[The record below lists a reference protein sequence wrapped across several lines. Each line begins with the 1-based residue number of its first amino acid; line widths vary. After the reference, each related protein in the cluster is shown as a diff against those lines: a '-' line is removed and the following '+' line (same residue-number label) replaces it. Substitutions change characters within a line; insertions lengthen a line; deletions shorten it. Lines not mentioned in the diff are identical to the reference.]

1 MKYSI
6 KIKPIFYVF
15 IAGVLVYQSGI
26 YLFPIQTVVAR
37 NWVLSELGLE
47 ERLVL
52 PEKGLSRPR
61 VRYPTLT
68 QFQFDRYFGSR
79 KLYTLAGQKLR
90 FVDKKYWLVRTP
102 LVREGEVHNPEL
114 VFHSRE
120 GNEVSCSGREGVL
133 NPKTYDLSISSSVKC
148 QVDGKQLLI
157 AAVNLNANTGSLE
170 LKRFLQPRIV
180 FH

>member
-1 MKYSI
+1 MRIHFSLK
-6 KIKPIFYVF
+6 VLC
-15 IAGVLVYQSGI
+15 VLVLLCIALYQTGI
-26 YLFPIQTVVAR
+26 NLFPIQTVVAR

-52 PEKGLSRPR
+52 PEKNLSRPR

-133 NPKTYDLSISSSVKC
+133 NPKTYDLSISSAVKC